1 MANWQ
6 LFYLTWVSLIF
17 IVIVKP
23 FVCCALCRGAVVR
36 KASSNYATFLQML
49 FTYYYYIIFT
59 INCYYLPTRER
70 RSLIKH
76 TYTQHTSYVLCT
88 RSYQHFYIPA
98 HTTCPLEEGE
108 CYFLLLP
115 LGERW
120 WWEELQHNS
129 SLLAAAFVVGMQK
142 VAKLPFGE
150 AECKKFIIL
159 LSFTNKTVSITI

>member
-1 MANWQ
+1 
-6 LFYLTWVSLIF
+6 
-17 IVIVKP
+17 
-23 FVCCALCRGAVVR
+23 
-36 KASSNYATFLQML
+36 ML
-49 FTYYYYIIFT
+49 FVMSVAVQWWEKLRPIMQRFCKCYLLIIIILYSRSTVIIFRR
-59 INCYYLPTRER
+59 LER

-88 RSYQHFYIPA
+88 RSDQHFYIPA

-120 WWEELQHNS
+120 CWEELQHNS

-150 AECKKFIIL
+150 AECKKIIIL